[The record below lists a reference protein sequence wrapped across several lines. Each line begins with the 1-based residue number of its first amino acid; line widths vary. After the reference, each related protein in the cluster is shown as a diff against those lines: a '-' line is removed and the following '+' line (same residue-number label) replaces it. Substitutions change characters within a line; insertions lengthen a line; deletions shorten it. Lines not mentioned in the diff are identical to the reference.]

1 MKKNIEWS
9 PSFKLHADTL
19 FPVPDLCDG
28 EVVYPVSGTFK
39 GRIGIAHP
47 KPHQT
52 LFIVVQFGA
61 DGPYHLFRSCQLGRA
76 TYKEA
81 QHLLGVGGAKIR
93 KNGKL
98 VKLGYK

>member
-28 EVVYPVSGTFK
+28 EVVYPISGTFK
-39 GRIGIAHP
+39 GRLGIAHP
-47 KPHQT
+47 NPRQT

-61 DGPYHLFRSCQLGRA
+61 NGPYRRFRSCQ
-76 TYKEA
+76 
-81 QHLLGVGGAKIR
+81 
-93 KNGKL
+93 
-98 VKLGYK
+98 